1 MHRGDLD
8 LWITG
13 IRRPLLFLGH
23 RLIERIVAIH
33 RRLGAE
39 ITDIADLANLYP
51 GQCRIGGLD

>member
-13 IRRPLLFLGH
+13 IRRALLFLGH
-23 RLIERIVAIH
+23 RLIKRIVAIH

-39 ITDIADLANLYP
+39 ITDVADLANLHP
-51 GQCRIGGLD
+51 G